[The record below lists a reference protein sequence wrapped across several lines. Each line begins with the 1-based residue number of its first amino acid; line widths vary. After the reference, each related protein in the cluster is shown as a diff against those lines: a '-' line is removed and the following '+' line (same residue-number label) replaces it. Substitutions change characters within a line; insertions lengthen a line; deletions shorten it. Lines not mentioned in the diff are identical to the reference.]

1 MAGKRAS
8 NLSKKTNAR
17 RNTKAGRAKMSGS
30 SFALPA
36 QKKYRI
42 DDAAHARN
50 ALGRVAQHGSPATRT
65 KVRKAVAKKYP
76 SIKVTGAKA
85 TRTRKR

>member
-1 MAGKRAS
+1 MARKRAS
-8 NLSKKTNAR
+8 SLPKTTNAR

-36 QKKYRI
+36 QKQYRI
-42 DDAAHARN
+42 DDPAHARS
-50 ALGRVAQHGSPATRT
+50 ALSRVAANGSPKQKTQ
-65 KVRKAVAKKYP
+65 VRRAVARKFP

>member
-1 MAGKRAS
+1 MARKRAS
-8 NLSKKTNAR
+8 NLPSKTNAR
-17 RNTKAGRAKMSGS
+17 RNTKTGRNTMAAS

-42 DDAAHARN
+42 DDPAHARN
-50 ALGRVAQHGSPATRT
+50 ALSRVAANGSAKQKAQVRT
-65 KVRKAVAKKYP
+65 AVARKYP